1 MTMKSGNK
9 LFFFINLLA
18 IGYTLG
24 QNRSKKMSEEHRKN
38 PTLHQYLNR
47 FKEFFNEDRIES
59 IEQEFF
65 NLIDFGMSPEM
76 AFESI
81 TFNGELN

>member
-1 MTMKSGNK
+1 MNNGNK
-9 LFFFINLLA
+9 FFFIANLLA

-24 QNRSKKMSEEHRKN
+24 QNRSRKMSEEHRRN
-38 PTLHQYLNR
+38 PTVHQYLNR
-47 FKEFFNEDRIES
+47 FKEFYDEDKMQS

-65 NLIDFGMSPEM
+65 SLIDFGMSPEM
-76 AFESI
+76 AFEAI

>member
-1 MTMKSGNK
+1 MKNGNRI
-9 LFFFINLLA
+9 FFIVNLLA

-47 FKEFFNEDRIES
+47 FKEFFNEDKLES
-59 IEQEFF
+59 IELEFF
-65 NLIDFGMSPEM
+65 SLIDFGMSQEM
-76 AFESI
+76 AFEAI
-81 TFNGELN
+81 TFSGELN

>member
-1 MTMKSGNK
+1 MKNGNK
-9 LFFFINLLA
+9 LFLFINLLA
-18 IGYTLG
+18 AGYTLG

-47 FKEFFNEDRIES
+47 FKEFFN
-59 IEQEFF
+59 
-65 NLIDFGMSPEM
+65 LIDFGMSPEM